1 MQIIGRESGPALFFF
16 LDFFAGAAS
25 KIRNNHITITSVST
39 ISIFGT
45 LNPQSWTKVLVH
57 FCILGAFSN
66 SQMPKLSP
74 HTINGIGHMFPK
86 FVCEFQHCIG
96 WMERQL
102 QETLEKFALFYEG
115 TRKIQKIMKNA
126 TLSQGLLSRIVGL
139 PFYKT
144 FYTSLR
150 NLQNI
155 PV

>member
-1 MQIIGRESGPALFFF
+1 
-16 LDFFAGAAS
+16 
-25 KIRNNHITITSVST
+25 
-39 ISIFGT
+39 
-45 LNPQSWTKVLVH
+45 
-57 FCILGAFSN
+57 
-66 SQMPKLSP
+66 
-74 HTINGIGHMFPK
+74 
-86 FVCEFQHCIG
+86 
-96 WMERQL
+96 MERQL